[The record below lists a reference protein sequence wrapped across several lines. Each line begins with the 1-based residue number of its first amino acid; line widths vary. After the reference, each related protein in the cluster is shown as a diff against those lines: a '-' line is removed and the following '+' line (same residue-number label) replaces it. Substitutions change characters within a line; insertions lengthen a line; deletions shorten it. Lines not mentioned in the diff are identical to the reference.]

1 MPILLIIKIITEVYN
16 PAHAG
21 QLVQEWLDGLKEEGT
36 PVTVTQL
43 ANSMCVT
50 RTALSRMINGHTA
63 LTADMALRLQAALGI
78 NADLLMRVQAGY
90 EIWQAS
96 QLPRPHIMLL
106 VTHQALLLVIRG
118 IVFLVTNLVSPNIPL
133 FF

>member
-1 MPILLIIKIITEVYN
+1 MLILLIIKMITEVYN

-63 LTADMALRLQAALGI
+63 LTADMALRLAALLGTS
-78 NADLLMRVQAGY
+78 AELWLGMQSSYDLWLAAQT
-90 EIWQAS
+90 
-96 QLPRPHIMLL
+96 PRPAIARL
-106 VTHQALLLVIRG
+106 QWA
-118 IVFLVTNLVSPNIPL
+118 
-133 FF
+133 

>member
-1 MPILLIIKIITEVYN
+1 MYN

-36 PVTVTQL
+36 SVTVTQL
-43 ANSMCVT
+43 AKSMCVT

-78 NADLLMRVQAGY
+78 NADLLMRVQASY

-96 QLPRPHIMLL
+96 QLPRPHITLL
-106 VTHQALLLVIRG
+106 VTHHA
-118 IVFLVTNLVSPNIPL
+118 
-133 FF
+133 

>member
-1 MPILLIIKIITEVYN
+1 
-16 PAHAG
+16 
-21 QLVQEWLDGLKEEGT
+21 
-36 PVTVTQL
+36 
-43 ANSMCVT
+43 
-50 RTALSRMINGHTA
+50 
-63 LTADMALRLQAALGI
+63 MALRLQAALGI